1 MIEKGKIIKIKGDKA
16 TVQFDR
22 KSACDR
28 CHMCAV
34 VKDPMKV
41 QIVVKNTLNLSVGD
55 YVAVEMGQRYVVTAA
70 AIVYMI
76 PLALTGVGIGLGT
89 LLSELWQVI
98 FAFIG
103 LIIGFGIAIALD
115 KVLKNKKGFTPKMV
129 SVPLEEEKFTTITT
143 TLASDDNSSDAES
156 EIEAEDFDG
165 EEGVGDV
172 GDSIAEDAVG
182 DNSANDGES
191 EA

>member
-1 MIEKGKIIKIKGDKA
+1 MIEKGKIVKIKGDKA

-22 KSACDR
+22 KSACDN

-55 YVAVEMGQRYVVTAA
+55 YVAVEMGQKYVVTAA

-76 PLALTGVGIGLGT
+76 PLALTGAGIGLGT

-98 FAFIG
+98 FALIG
-103 LIIGFGIAIALD
+103 LIVGFGIAIVLD
-115 KVLKNKKGFTPKMV
+115 KVLKKKKGFTPQMV
-129 SVPLEEEKFTTITT
+129 EIPLEQEKFKVVDGQTDEQSSQR
-143 TLASDDNSSDAES
+143 TLDDDSDAETVSDS
-156 EIEAEDFDG
+156 EDNEAD
-165 EEGVGDV
+165 
-172 GDSIAEDAVG
+172 I
-182 DNSANDGES
+182 S
-191 EA
+191 EQ

>member
-1 MIEKGKIIKIKGDKA
+1 MIEKGKIVKIKGDKA

-22 KSACDR
+22 KSACDN

-34 VKDPMKV
+34 VKDPTKV

-55 YVAVEMGQRYVVTAA
+55 YVAVEMGQKYVVTAA

-76 PLALTGVGIGLGT
+76 PLALTGAGIGLGT

-103 LIIGFGIAIALD
+103 LIVGFGIAIALD
-115 KVLKNKKGFTPKMV
+115 KVLKKKKGFTPQMV
-129 SVPLEEEKFTTITT
+129 EIPLEQEKFKVVEGQTEEQSVQRTPDEDSN
-143 TLASDDNSSDAES
+143 AEAES
-156 EIEAEDFDG
+156 VSEDNDD
-165 EEGVGDV
+165 ET
-172 GDSIAEDAVG
+172 DS
-182 DNSANDGES
+182 S
-191 EA
+191 EQ

>member
-1 MIEKGKIIKIKGDKA
+1 MIEKGKIVKIKGDKA

-22 KSACDR
+22 KSACDN

-55 YVAVEMGQRYVVTAA
+55 YVAVEMGQKYVVTAA

-76 PLALTGVGIGLGT
+76 PLALTGTGIGLGT

-103 LIIGFGIAIALD
+103 LIVGFGIAIALD
-115 KVLKNKKGFTPKMV
+115 KVLKKKKGFTPQMV
-129 SVPLEEEKFTTITT
+129 EIPLEQEKFKVVEGQTEEQSVQRTPDEDSN
-143 TLASDDNSSDAES
+143 AEAES
-156 EIEAEDFDG
+156 VSEDNDD
-165 EEGVGDV
+165 ET
-172 GDSIAEDAVG
+172 DS
-182 DNSANDGES
+182 S
-191 EA
+191 EQ

>member
-1 MIEKGKIIKIKGDKA
+1 MIEKGKIVKIKGDKA

-22 KSACDR
+22 KSACDS

-76 PLALTGVGIGLGT
+76 PLALTGAGIGLGT
-89 LLSELWQVI
+89 LISELWQVI

-103 LIIGFGIAIALD
+103 LIIGFGIAIVLD

-129 SVPLEEEKFTTITT
+129 SVPLDEEKFVTVKTKTPEQSYIS
-143 TLASDDNSSDAES
+143 ADNAD
-156 EIEAEDFDG
+156 DG
-165 EEGVGDV
+165 E
-172 GDSIAEDAVG
+172 
-182 DNSANDGES
+182 NSVAFSGES
-191 EA
+191 PNAEPERERQPLQDTERDD

>member
-1 MIEKGKIIKIKGDKA
+1 MIEKGKIVKIKGDKA

-22 KSACDR
+22 KSACDS

-76 PLALTGVGIGLGT
+76 PLALTGAGIGLGT
-89 LLSELWQVI
+89 LISELWQVV

-103 LIIGFGIAIALD
+103 LIIGFGIAIVLD

-129 SVPLEEEKFTTITT
+129 SVPLDEEKFVTVKTKTPEQPIPSDNSYGGENSAAEADELPNAGPEGEQQPLQDTE
-143 TLASDDNSSDAES
+143 SDD
-156 EIEAEDFDG
+156 
-165 EEGVGDV
+165 
-172 GDSIAEDAVG
+172 
-182 DNSANDGES
+182 
-191 EA
+191 

>member
-1 MIEKGKIIKIKGDKA
+1 MIEKGKIVKIKGDKA

-22 KSACDR
+22 KSACDN

-55 YVAVEMGQRYVVTAA
+55 YVAVEMGQKYVVTAA

-76 PLALTGVGIGLGT
+76 PLALTGAGIGLGT

-103 LIIGFGIAIALD
+103 LIVGFGIAIALD
-115 KVLKNKKGFTPKMV
+115 KVLKKKKGFTPQMV
-129 SVPLEEEKFTTITT
+129 EIPLEQEKFKVVEGQTEEQSAQRTPDEDSN
-143 TLASDDNSSDAES
+143 AEAES
-156 EIEAEDFDG
+156 VSEDN
-165 EEGVGDV
+165 GDET
-172 GDSIAEDAVG
+172 DS
-182 DNSANDGES
+182 S
-191 EA
+191 EQ

>member
-1 MIEKGKIIKIKGDKA
+1 MIEKGKIVKIKGDKA

-22 KSACDR
+22 KSACDN

-55 YVAVEMGQRYVVTAA
+55 YVAVEMGQKYVVTAA

-76 PLALTGVGIGLGT
+76 PLALTGAGIGLGT

-103 LIIGFGIAIALD
+103 LIVGFGIAIALD
-115 KVLKNKKGFTPKMV
+115 KVLKKKKGFTPQMV
-129 SVPLEEEKFTTITT
+129 EIPLEQEKFKVVEGQTEEQSVQRTPDEDSN
-143 TLASDDNSSDAES
+143 AEAES
-156 EIEAEDFDG
+156 VSEDNDD
-165 EEGVGDV
+165 ET
-172 GDSIAEDAVG
+172 DS
-182 DNSANDGES
+182 S
-191 EA
+191 EQ

>member
-1 MIEKGKIIKIKGDKA
+1 MIEKGKIVKIKGDKA

-22 KSACDR
+22 KSACDN

-55 YVAVEMGQRYVVTAA
+55 YVAVEMGQKYVVTAA

-76 PLALTGVGIGLGT
+76 PLALTGAGIGLGT

-103 LIIGFGIAIALD
+103 LIVGFGIAIALD
-115 KVLKNKKGFTPKMV
+115 KVLKKKKGFTPQMVEIPLEQEKFKVVEGQTEEQSSQGTLGDDSDIETV
-129 SVPLEEEKFTTITT
+129 SV
-143 TLASDDNSSDAES
+143 SVDNDN
-156 EIEAEDFDG
+156 EADIG
-165 EEGVGDV
+165 EQ
-172 GDSIAEDAVG
+172 
-182 DNSANDGES
+182 
-191 EA
+191 

>member
-1 MIEKGKIIKIKGDKA
+1 MIEKGKIVKIKGDKA

-22 KSACDR
+22 KSACDN

-55 YVAVEMGQRYVVTAA
+55 YVAVEMGQKYVVTAA

-76 PLALTGVGIGLGT
+76 PLALTGAGIGLGT

-103 LIIGFGIAIALD
+103 LIVGFGIAIALD
-115 KVLKNKKGFTPKMV
+115 KVLKKKKGFTPQMV
-129 SVPLEEEKFTTITT
+129 EIPLEQEKFKVVEGQTEEQSVQR
-143 TLASDDNSSDAES
+143 TLDEDSNAEAES
-156 EIEAEDFDG
+156 VSEDNDD
-165 EEGVGDV
+165 ET
-172 GDSIAEDAVG
+172 DS
-182 DNSANDGES
+182 S
-191 EA
+191 EQ

>member
-1 MIEKGKIIKIKGDKA
+1 MIEKGKIVKIKGDKA

-22 KSACDR
+22 KSACDN

-55 YVAVEMGQRYVVTAA
+55 YVAVEMGQKYVVTAA

-76 PLALTGVGIGLGT
+76 PLALTGAGIGLGT

-98 FAFIG
+98 FALIG
-103 LIIGFGIAIALD
+103 LIVGFGIAIVLD
-115 KVLKNKKGFTPKMV
+115 KVLKKKKGFTPQMVEIPLVQEKFKVVEAQTDEQSSQGTLGDDSDIETV
-129 SVPLEEEKFTTITT
+129 SV
-143 TLASDDNSSDAES
+143 SVDNDNEADIS
-156 EIEAEDFDG
+156 EQ
-165 EEGVGDV
+165 
-172 GDSIAEDAVG
+172 
-182 DNSANDGES
+182 
-191 EA
+191 

>member
-1 MIEKGKIIKIKGDKA
+1 MIEKGKIVKIKGDKA

-22 KSACDR
+22 KSACDN

-55 YVAVEMGQRYVVTAA
+55 YVAVEMGQKYVVTAA

-76 PLALTGVGIGLGT
+76 PLALTGAGIGLGT

-103 LIIGFGIAIALD
+103 LIVGFGIAIALD
-115 KVLKNKKGFTPKMV
+115 KVLKKKKGFTPQMV
-129 SVPLEEEKFTTITT
+129 EIPLEQEKFKVVEGQTEEQSAQLTPDEDSN
-143 TLASDDNSSDAES
+143 AEAES
-156 EIEAEDFDG
+156 VSEDN
-165 EEGVGDV
+165 GDET
-172 GDSIAEDAVG
+172 DS
-182 DNSANDGES
+182 S
-191 EA
+191 EQ

>member
-1 MIEKGKIIKIKGDKA
+1 MIEKGKIVKIKGDKA

-22 KSACDR
+22 KSACDN

-55 YVAVEMGQRYVVTAA
+55 YVAVEMGQKYVVTAA

-76 PLALTGVGIGLGT
+76 PLALTGAGIGLGT

-103 LIIGFGIAIALD
+103 LIVGFGIAIALD
-115 KVLKNKKGFTPKMV
+115 KVLKKKKGFTPQMV
-129 SVPLEEEKFTTITT
+129 EIPLEQEKFKVVEGQTEEQSVQRTP
-143 TLASDDNSSDAES
+143 DDDSNAEAES
-156 EIEAEDFDG
+156 VSEDNDD
-165 EEGVGDV
+165 ET
-172 GDSIAEDAVG
+172 DS
-182 DNSANDGES
+182 S
-191 EA
+191 EQ